1 MYVTVFTV
9 IGIIFSILVV
19 STSTVFSVLWLVGT
33 FIIISL
39 MLALLNLGFPALIY
53 VIVYI
58 GAIAILFLFVIQLLD
73 SENSTDVSR
82 EQPLGPLAF
91 LFSLGMMTI
100 GVVLSNVYT
109 QGINLHSLISYSS
122 FNESQSGILG
132 NLFFKE
138 DNILLNYFNL
148 TAKTGVSTQVESFAE
163 WLYGPG
169 LLPLIV
175 VSVVLL
181 VAMIA
186 PIYLCKES

>member
-1 MYVTVFTV
+1 MAVFTV
-9 IGIIFSILVV
+9 LGIIFSILVV

-33 FIIISL
+33 FIVISL

-73 SENSTDVSR
+73 SESKAHGAMNVSR
-82 EQPLGPLAF
+82 EQPMGPLAF
-91 LFSLGMMTI
+91 LFSFGMMTT
-100 GVVLSNVYT
+100 GVTLSNIYT
-109 QGINLHSLISYSS
+109 KSASLYDITHPLYSL
-122 FNESQSGILG
+122 FNEEQFH
-132 NLFFKE
+132 LFFKE
-138 DNILLNYFNL
+138 DNIILNNL
-148 TAKTGVSTQVESFAE
+148 TVKTGVSTQVESFAE

-186 PIYLCKES
+186 PIYLCKEA